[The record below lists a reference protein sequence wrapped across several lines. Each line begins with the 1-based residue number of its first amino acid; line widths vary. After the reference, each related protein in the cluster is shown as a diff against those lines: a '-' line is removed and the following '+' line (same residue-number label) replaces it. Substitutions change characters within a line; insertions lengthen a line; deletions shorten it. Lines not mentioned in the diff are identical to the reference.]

1 MVSVASDTTGVSEPQ
16 DLGNNI
22 FLHRPAQAPSPSDSA
37 APAPTL
43 IILCTWLGG
52 ASTPRVY
59 KYVAGY
65 QARYPHAYILLLRT
79 VFADLAFRS
88 FTTLRA
94 RLRLAHVAI
103 VDILQKTV
111 AGGGRDVLLHVFSH
125 GGCNTALQLM
135 ADPDNHGADSDVTA
149 AAVALIRARMGLVV
163 FDSCPG
169 DASFA
174 HAYQAALISLPA
186 GRPLIRAL
194 GAPLVGGT
202 VAMIHVLQSAG
213 AMRSVH
219 QLRRDLLSPAV
230 FGPTPARLYLYSRG
244 DAVVAATDVLAH
256 AHETRRGLGCRVGTV
271 GFESADHCALVL
283 EDNEKYWRAVREAW
297 EAWEG
302 SKVIE
307 NVNNVSEGGE
317 PKAML

>member
-1 MVSVASDTTGVSEPQ
+1 MVSEPL

-22 FLHRPAQAPSPSDSA
+22 FLHRPAPAPVSPSDNP

-43 IILCTWLGG
+43 VILCTWLGG
-52 ASTPRVY
+52 ASSPRIS

-65 QARYPHAYILLLRT
+65 RARYPHAYILLLRT
-79 VFADLAFRS
+79 VFVDLALRS
-88 FTTLRA
+88 FTALRA
-94 RLRLAHVAI
+94 RLRPAHVAI
-103 VDILQKTV
+103 VDILQR
-111 AGGGRDVLLHVFSH
+111 AGTFGRRDVLLHVFSH

-135 ADPDNHGADSDVTA
+135 ADPDNNGGGSGVATTA
-149 AAVALIRARMGLVV
+149 AALVRARIGLVV

-186 GRPLIRAL
+186 SRPLIRAL

-202 VAMIHVLQSAG
+202 VAVIHVLQSAG
-213 AMRSVH
+213 AMHSVH
-219 QLRRDLLSPAV
+219 ELRRDLLNPAV
-230 FGPTPARLYLYSRG
+230 FGPAPARLYLYSRG
-244 DAVVAATDVLAH
+244 DAVVAAADVLAH
-256 AHETRRGLGCRVGTV
+256 ANETRRRVRCRVGTV

-283 EDNEKYWRAVREAW
+283 EDKEKYWKAVREAW

-302 SKVIE
+302 SEVIE
-307 NVNNVSEGGE
+307 NVENDVGEGGE